1 MGWRTILR
9 QSEHVNAYVPAHV
22 DGDIADIRAALEWA
36 FSAGGDPLLGIRI
49 TVASA
54 ALWFKQLLLPELRQH
69 LEHAIVG
76 LSESLYRELDSMGSR
91 VGVTLVCPALGKTTG
106 KTTIVSAPEYHNSVS
121 PSMRYVPLNS
131 LPPEEVA
138 EQIFA
143 AADARSFWFRPHT
156 SQPHEMSGSNRASW
170 ARTS

>member
-1 MGWRTILR
+1 
-9 QSEHVNAYVPAHV
+9 V

-49 TVASA
+49 TAASA

-143 AADARSFWFRPHT
+143 AAAARSFWFRPHT